1 MKPSIHFFGNIQFAL
16 SDVVISGIVDSF
28 PKLRRY
34 KSYVII
40 GYCIVCFLLAL
51 PMCAPVSNMKQKKM
65 KSTFD
70 LLIGWNLFI
79 RMYSFHILSETNMSH
94 VDIDE

>member
-1 MKPSIHFFGNIQFAL
+1 MKSLIYFFGNIQFAL

-51 PMCAPVSNMKQKKM
+51 PMCAPVSDIEIKDNE
-65 KSTFD
+65 
-70 LLIGWNLFI
+70 
-79 RMYSFHILSETNMSH
+79 MYIAFVHRVESIYSYVEFSSFQQYEC
-94 VDIDE
+94 V

>member
-1 MKPSIHFFGNIQFAL
+1 MIHLFEYIQFAL

-40 GYCIVCFLLAL
+40 GYCMVCFLLAL
-51 PMCAPVSNMKQKKM
+51 PMCAPVSNMKQKET
-65 KSTFD
+65 KSIFY

-79 RMYSFHILSETNMSH
+79 RMSKFHILSNTNISD